1 MFILFFNF
9 RAFEIPPL
17 PCRLIMVRLKIS
29 LDNHSKLSLEHF
41 NSIMVRLKARSS
53 GRRSMSLT
61 NFNSTKVR
69 LTGYC
74 PKGKL
79 FQLFISTLLRYD
91 LN

>member
-41 NSIMVRLKARSS
+41 DSIMVRLTVAVNYRTQGGLK
-53 GRRSMSLT
+53 
-61 NFNSTKVR
+61 
-69 LTGYC
+69 
-74 PKGKL
+74 
-79 FQLFISTLLRYD
+79 FQFH
-91 LN
+91 